1 MRLKLSLNL
10 AHYVYGAFFNRAVYI
25 QKKRRGVM
33 VLRGVAII
41 TDYFISKLFFLSEH
55 AQALPRQ
62 QPQHAPFREEVLS
75 FFESLNKSR
84 HAAITVKSTI
94 TIFSIK
100 NLQFKF
106 LNPLC
111 YPKIFVPIPKSVPAW
126 YIIKVK
132 I

>member
-1 MRLKLSLNL
+1 M
-10 AHYVYGAFFNRAVYI
+10 YI

-55 AQALPRQ
+55 AQAFPRQ
-62 QPQHAPFREEVLS
+62 QPQHSPHAPFREEVLS

-100 NLQFKF
+100 ISNLSFLILYAIPKF
-106 LNPLC
+106 LCQFPRAFQLG
-111 YPKIFVPIPKSVPAW
+111 IL
-126 YIIKVK
+126 
-132 I
+132 

>member
-10 AHYVYGAFFNRAVYI
+10 AHYVYGVFFNRAVYI

-55 AQALPRQ
+55 AQ
-62 QPQHAPFREEVLS
+62 PQHSPHAPFREEVLS

-84 HAAITVKSTI
+84 HAAITAKSTI

-100 NLQFKF
+100 NFQFKF

>member
-1 MRLKLSLNL
+1 M
-10 AHYVYGAFFNRAVYI
+10 YMVYFLTGPCTYK
-25 QKKRRGVM
+25 KKRRGVM

-55 AQALPRQ
+55 AQAFPRQ
-62 QPQHAPFREEVLS
+62 QPQHSPHAPFREEVLS

-84 HAAITVKSTI
+84 HAAITAKSTI

>member
-55 AQALPRQ
+55 AQAFPR
-62 QPQHAPFREEVLS
+62 HAPFREEVLS